1 MIFLLFFSALLL
13 YFYGVLTHCPP
24 LRRRK
29 LDQDKKGR
37 VQVTLRPALFYPRF
51 PAQ

>member
-13 YFYGVLTHCPP
+13 YFYGVLTHCP

-37 VQVTLRPALFYPRF
+37 VQVPLRPALFYPRF